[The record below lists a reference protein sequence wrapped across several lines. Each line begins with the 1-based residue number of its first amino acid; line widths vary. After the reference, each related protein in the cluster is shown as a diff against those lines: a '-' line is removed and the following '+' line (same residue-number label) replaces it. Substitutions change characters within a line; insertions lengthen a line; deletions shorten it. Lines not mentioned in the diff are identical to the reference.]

1 MSTYSSFDSIRN
13 KIADRLLFVGLIV
26 SIPTAIASGLRII
39 TYGVKTLFIVDI
51 LAAFVLLV
59 AYLTR
64 NKTNYRKRM
73 AFLLSYVFMLG
84 WIALN
89 TWGLWGFGLF
99 IIFFTIIITTTLFG
113 MRYGLALM
121 SLSLTII
128 LLITLSVHNEWL
140 SFQWD
145 FDSLSHSTYHWL
157 SRAVFFTAFTSM
169 AVVTLGMVNKNFDRI
184 NRDLAVSEE
193 RYDLALESVN
203 EVIWELDVRTM
214 KAFVSKKFF
223 EILHFAP
230 NEFTIDFYSWR
241 NLIHPDD
248 IDEVMR
254 NIRDHMSGQTPSAD
268 IEYRIKNKYDSWQ
281 WIHTKGKIVERDEN
295 GKPIRVLGTHSDIGP
310 RKELEKILKESEQR
324 YRMLFMQANDAILLL
339 TNGVIID
346 NNVSSTFFFGYNK
359 DELLG
364 KRLAELSPIKQPSGS
379 ISFLKL
385 DELFNET
392 VITKSQKVEWE
403 FINYSGKSIDSIM
416 SINLMDDEDRQIFQ
430 VILHDI
436 SERKEFEQ
444 SKLNAIIETEE
455 QERLRLAGDLHDE
468 VGPLLSSL
476 NMYLS
481 LIAREQTQNK
491 VEILENMGGILK
503 DTIRSVREISNN
515 ISPHTL
521 NNYGLIA
528 AINAFT
534 DQGKNLLDFKFDQN
548 LGEKRLPKVI
558 EIMCY
563 RIIKELYN
571 NTLKYANAKN
581 VWLRIELIENSLHLN
596 YKDDGDGFDFD
607 STIKSGKTGIGLL
620 NILNRLKT
628 LKANYEFDSKKGKGF
643 SFSMNVR
650 I

>member
-1 MSTYSSFDSIRN
+1 
-13 KIADRLLFVGLIV
+13 
-26 SIPTAIASGLRII
+26 
-39 TYGVKTLFIVDI
+39 
-51 LAAFVLLV
+51 
-59 AYLTR
+59 
-64 NKTNYRKRM
+64 
-73 AFLLSYVFMLG
+73 
-84 WIALN
+84 
-89 TWGLWGFGLF
+89 
-99 IIFFTIIITTTLFG
+99 
-113 MRYGLALM
+113 
-121 SLSLTII
+121 
-128 LLITLSVHNEWL
+128 
-140 SFQWD
+140 
-145 FDSLSHSTYHWL
+145 
-157 SRAVFFTAFTSM
+157 
-169 AVVTLGMVNKNFDRI
+169 
-184 NRDLAVSEE
+184 
-193 RYDLALESVN
+193 
-203 EVIWELDVRTM
+203 
-214 KAFVSKKFF
+214 
-223 EILHFAP
+223 
-230 NEFTIDFYSWR
+230 
-241 NLIHPDD
+241 
-248 IDEVMR
+248 
-254 NIRDHMSGQTPSAD
+254 
-268 IEYRIKNKYDSWQ
+268 
-281 WIHTKGKIVERDEN
+281 
-295 GKPIRVLGTHSDIGP
+295 
-310 RKELEKILKESEQR
+310 
-324 YRMLFMQANDAILLL
+324 
-339 TNGVIID
+339 
-346 NNVSSTFFFGYNK
+346 
-359 DELLG
+359 
-364 KRLAELSPIKQPSGS
+364 
-379 ISFLKL
+379 
-385 DELFNET
+385 
-392 VITKSQKVEWE
+392 
-403 FINYSGKSIDSIM
+403 
-416 SINLMDDEDRQIFQ
+416 MDDEDRQIFQ